1 MFLPIPRLPIP
12 KSPRQIKQE
21 IDTDRVV
28 REVYGL
34 EWDTAEQIERS
45 FNILPCKHLIE
56 ELPNI
61 IHQRLH
67 GY

>member
-12 KSPRQIKQE
+12 KSPRQIKRE
-21 IDTDRVV
+21 IDTDRAV
-28 REVYGL
+28 REAYRL
-34 EWDTAEQIERS
+34 EWDTAEQIEEWY
-45 FNILPCKHLIE
+45 NNLPCKHLIE
-56 ELPNI
+56 QLPSI